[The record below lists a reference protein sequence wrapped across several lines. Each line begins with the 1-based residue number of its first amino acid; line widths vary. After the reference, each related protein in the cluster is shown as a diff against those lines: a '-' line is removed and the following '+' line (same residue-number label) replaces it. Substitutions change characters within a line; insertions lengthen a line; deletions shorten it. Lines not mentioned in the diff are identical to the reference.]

1 DQALQLLHFSSEPRV
16 IEKLIESATLLG
28 RDDDAVYY
36 LQRYK
41 AAFPDAYARWTAASA
56 GHKAP

>member
-1 DQALQLLHFSSEPRV
+1 MAAFSSRPRV

-28 RDDDAVYY
+28 RDDHAAYY